1 MEIKNVASFLIVSLI
16 DNIGKDMWL
25 AISND
30 N

>member
-1 MEIKNVASFLIVSLI
+1 MEVKNVASFLIVILI

-25 AISND
+25 AKSND